1 LRGPRGL
8 EKLPQIRCEFTVK
21 TPEIIM
27 AATGV
32 DEITARFI
40 HAIETGELEGDVIEV
55 PGLLSESESDS

>member
-1 LRGPRGL
+1 MK
-8 EKLPQIRCEFTVK
+8 EIRPEDK

-32 DEITARFI
+32 DEITAGFI

-55 PGLLSESESDS
+55 PGLLS